1 MILSFSLKNFG
12 CIEKAEAGSLAQINL
27 IVGPNSV
34 GKSILLK
41 ALYSGVKS
49 AEMYKRGKDDRSF
62 YSIFSEK
69 LRWVFQLDSLS
80 EIVRV
85 GQNSPAEFEWRTSE
99 EHLSIKISSEGK
111 LTFGED
117 SPKPRNVNSVFI
129 PAKEVISLQSI
140 INKARYVDKIF
151 GFDETYSDLCTALSL
166 PTTKGKN
173 YKNFAHS
180 RIELKGVTGGI
191 VFFDKK
197 KSRWMFSKDD
207 ITLPIELASDGIK
220 KIGILDTLL
229 GNRYLSPKSVVFI
242 DEIESSL
249 HPAAISK
256 LLDIVFQLSKTGIQF
271 FISSHSYFVVK
282 KLYLIA
288 LENEIDIPIL
298 SLDENLTL
306 NNLKDGI
313 PEDNE
318 IIAESIRLYEQEIR
332 L

>member
-1 MILSFSLKNFG
+1 M
-12 CIEKAEAGSLAQINL
+12 
-27 IVGPNSV
+27 
-34 GKSILLK
+34 
-41 ALYSGVKS
+41 
-49 AEMYKRGKDDRSF
+49 
-62 YSIFSEK
+62 
-69 LRWVFQLDSLS
+69 
-80 EIVRV
+80 
-85 GQNSPAEFEWRTSE
+85 
-99 EHLSIKISSEGK
+99 
-111 LTFGED
+111 
-117 SPKPRNVNSVFI
+117 
-129 PAKEVISLQSI
+129 
-140 INKARYVDKIF
+140 
-151 GFDETYSDLCTALSL
+151 
-166 PTTKGKN
+166 
-173 YKNFAHS
+173 
-180 RIELKGVTGGI
+180 TGGI

-298 SLDENLTL
+298 SLGENLTL